1 LLQFF
6 IGQYQNSKLSLPT
19 LRGTILSK
27 KNLAGLNCPA
37 RFFSNIEDM
46 LPLNDNYVEELQAIA
61 NEIQESDELAYYLSE
76 EEESYFEQMKER
88 FEPKIEQLYN
98 RVAAENPLQIVSLD
112 QMIMN
117 EAFEGLFLPRILG
130 YSVLRGEINQQYKYT
145 RPQDHFKDV
154 LMAICNSPNFEILKK
169 RIGQSIQVGFA
180 LSSDIWITNL
190 TAAIENKRIRYFLQS
205 QKLDKYYTPEGR
217 AQGLAIYKKQF
228 INYNYMTAD
237 FPKTL
242 GELKVLWSSLKDFLV
257 YREEKGLN
265 NTSLMPFLKE
275 LIGNEEFQGHD
286 EHLQI
291 LGIYANFFDLE
302 GEDLQHLKKH
312 FNATRKKH
320 KEFSQHWLAFI
331 LEMHESSRVDLDAKA
346 DARISAIL
354 DPSIKDELTEYYALM
369 DTIHGVGYV
378 REEAMDAVKSFY
390 NRHEGTSLINEC
402 VRMVIYHY
410 LARLIKNLEVRDY
423 HELFELSKIYTVYIK
438 IFANQQFNQNVK
450 DLSMK
455 YVTRTLRFYTD
466 KRGRDYQDIKKFVST
481 TFVDLNFIKEKEV
494 VEMFKTR
501 RKKKS
506 EIEVV
511 KGRKK

>member
-1 LLQFF
+1 
-6 IGQYQNSKLSLPT
+6 
-19 LRGTILSK
+19 
-27 KNLAGLNCPA
+27 
-37 RFFSNIEDM
+37 M
-46 LPLNDNYVEELQAIA
+46 LPLDDQYVDVLQAIA

-76 EEESYFEQMKER
+76 EEEEYFEQLKDL
-88 FEPKIEQLYN
+88 FEPRIEELYN
-98 RVAAENPLQIVSLD
+98 QVAADNPLQLVSLD
-112 QMIMN
+112 NMLMN

-130 YSVLRGEINQQYKYT
+130 YSVLRGELNTQFKYT

-190 TAAIENKRIRYFLQS
+190 ISAVENKRIRYFLQS

-217 AQGLAIYKKQF
+217 QQGLAIYKKQF
-228 INYNYMTAD
+228 VNFNYMTAE

-242 GELKVLWSSLKDFLV
+242 GELKVLWSSLKEFLI

-275 LIGNEEFQGHD
+275 LIGNAEFQGHD

-291 LGIYANFFDLE
+291 LGMYASFFDLQ
-302 GEDLQHLKKH
+302 GEDLEHLAKH

-320 KEFSQHWLAFI
+320 PEFSQHWLAFV
-331 LEMHESSRVDLDAKA
+331 LEMHESSRVDLNAAA

-354 DPSIKDELTEYYALM
+354 DKSVKDELTEYYELM
-369 DTIHGVGYV
+369 DVIHGVGYV

-390 NRHEGTSLINEC
+390 NRHEGTSLVNEC
-402 VRMVIYHY
+402 VRMTIYHY
-410 LARLIKNLEVRDY
+410 LARFINNLEIRDY
-423 HELFELSKIYTVYIK
+423 HELFELAKIYTVYIN

-455 YVTRTLRFYTD
+455 YVRRILRFYTD

-501 RKKKS
+501 RKKKA
-506 EIEVV
+506 E
-511 KGRKK
+511 K

>member
-1 LLQFF
+1 
-6 IGQYQNSKLSLPT
+6 
-19 LRGTILSK
+19 
-27 KNLAGLNCPA
+27 
-37 RFFSNIEDM
+37 M
-46 LPLNDNYVEELQAIA
+46 LPLDNQYIDVLQEIA
-61 NEIQESDELAYYLSE
+61 NEIQSSDELAYYLSE
-76 EEESYFEQMKER
+76 EEEEYFEQLKEL
-88 FEPKIEQLYN
+88 FEPRIEELYN
-98 RVAAENPLQIVSLD
+98 QVAAENPLQLVSLD
-112 QMIMN
+112 NMLMN

-130 YSVLRGEINQQYKYT
+130 YSVLRGELNSQFKYT

-190 TAAIENKRIRYFLQS
+190 ISAIENKRIRYFLQS

-217 AQGLAIYKKQF
+217 QQGLAIYKKQF
-228 INYNYMTAD
+228 VNFNYMTAE

-242 GELKVLWSSLKDFLV
+242 GELKVLWSSLKDFLI

-275 LIGNEEFQGHD
+275 LIGNPEFQGHD

-291 LGIYANFFDLE
+291 LGMYASFFDLQ
-302 GEDLQHLKKH
+302 GEDMEHLAKH

-320 KEFSQHWLAFI
+320 PEFSQHWLAFV
-331 LEMHESSRVDLDAKA
+331 LEMHESSRVDLNAAA

-354 DPSIKDELTEYYALM
+354 DKSVKDELTEYYELM
-369 DTIHGVGYV
+369 DIIHGIGYV

-390 NRHEGTSLINEC
+390 NRHEGTSLVNEC
-402 VRMVIYHY
+402 VRMTIYHY
-410 LARLIKNLEVRDY
+410 LARFINNLEIRDY
-423 HELFELSKIYTVYIK
+423 HELFELAKIYTVYIH

-455 YVTRTLRFYTD
+455 YVRRILRFYTD

-501 RKKKS
+501 RKKKA
-506 EIEVV
+506 E
-511 KGRKK
+511 K